1 MAIPENI
8 QAIID
13 GYISNLSVRYPPYYL
28 FRLSTGW
35 STSGEAESD
44 TTPNSYIYSDGSEFI
59 VGNFAYS
66 NIPLTTS
73 FDGQDLWYHIFQEDE
88 TDLEY
93 SVQINTS
100 GEVVDITG
108 QITSFILSIGGVDST
123 PGKVCNLP
131 VDTPIYTASDRIDIG
146 DVMYTD
152 DRLSRTFA
160 GSDLYYN
167 VYDRTENP
175 LNYFIQIDR
184 NGLVLDK
191 INCE

>member
-1 MAIPENI
+1 MAIPPNI
-8 QAIID
+8 QTIINA
-13 GYISNLSVRYPPYYL
+13 YTSNLSVRYPPYYL

-35 STSGEAESD
+35 GTSEDAESD

-108 QITSFILSIGGVDST
+108 QITPFILSTGGADST

-131 VDTPIYTASDRIDIG
+131 AITLIYAASGSINIG
-146 DVMYTD
+146 DVIYTD
-152 DRLSRTFA
+152 DSLSRTFD

-167 VYDRTENP
+167 VYDQSGSP
-175 LNYFIQIDR
+175 LNYFIQIDSD
-184 NGLVLDK
+184 GLVLDK

>member
-8 QAIID
+8 QTIIN
-13 GYISNLSVRYPPYYL
+13 GYTSNLSVRYPSYNL
-28 FRLSTGW
+28 FRLSDGW
-35 STSGEAESD
+35 ATSGEAESD
-44 TTPNSYIYSDGSEFI
+44 TTPNSYIYSDGAEFI

-108 QITSFILSIGGVDST
+108 QITQFILSTGGLDS
-123 PGKVCNLP
+123 KVCNLP

-146 DVMYTD
+146 DVIYQD
-152 DRLSRTFA
+152 DRLSRTFD

-191 INCE
+191 INCP